1 STIIT
6 CKSFYFTCFFSL
18 KAHALKKIRVN
29 KVKNN
34 CYGNFHW

>member
-1 STIIT
+1 VSI
-6 CKSFYFTCFFSL
+6 SLAFFSL
-18 KAHALKKIRVN
+18 KAHVLKKIRVN